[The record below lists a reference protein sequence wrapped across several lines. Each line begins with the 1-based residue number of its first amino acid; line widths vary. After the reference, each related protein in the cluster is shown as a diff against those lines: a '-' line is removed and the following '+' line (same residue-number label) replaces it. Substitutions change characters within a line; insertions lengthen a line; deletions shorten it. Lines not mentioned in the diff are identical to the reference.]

1 MVVHGGSLSVDREPM
16 NQQGGWDEADDDF
29 RSKLRRVEAIVRYT
43 IQATIFGA
51 NAIDERTEGREAIKL
66 LLKNLDGGSNGTSIR
81 QNIPQWLLDE
91 VAELYSK

>member
-43 IQATIFGA
+43 IQATIFVHLM
-51 NAIDERTEGREAIKL
+51 K
-66 LLKNLDGGSNGTSIR
+66 
-81 QNIPQWLLDE
+81 
-91 VAELYSK
+91 